1 MALENV
7 CCEDSHCRTTEEGNC
22 SYLLPLSQCSST
34 RRFNVG
40 HSTTVTKVKRRIY
53 FQLTRDTQYLASMC
67 RIWGFYGILTALLCI
82 LDIVDHV
89 IIEFVSPMN
98 IETGNFVFTDGT
110 VGCHSDDLQCHPWGL
125 CWHHDECRLTQFS
138 NVCVC
143 VCFFRDP
150 VIRLISDYT
159 HVDEM
164 GVRRLHDFMTPN
176 RVREM
181 ETVFGPN
188 TYPDFE
194 WLIFGINGEVDTE
207 LQLVTN
213 GLYAEHLK
221 RYLRHFSMDQIHVID
236 GDTFGKYPWKELSLV
251 EKFLNIDP
259 YLSEDRFSFNAE
271 KGFYC
276 LKTSSGE
283 ACLGKD
289 KGRTHPDVNPT
300 SIEKLKQFYRP
311 HNEELFKMLN
321 KKFEW

>member
-98 IETGNFVFTDGT
+98 IETRYDHGNFVFTDGT
-110 VGCHSDDLQCHPWGL
+110 VGCHNDDLQCHPWGL

-143 VCFFRDP
+143 VCVCVFSG
-150 VIRLISDYT
+150 IRSYVWYQIIHTLTKWECDAFTISWLQIVSAKWKLYSDQTHILIS
-159 HVDEM
+159 
-164 GVRRLHDFMTPN
+164 
-176 RVREM
+176 
-181 ETVFGPN
+181 
-188 TYPDFE
+188 
-194 WLIFGINGEVDTE
+194 
-207 LQLVTN
+207 N
-213 GLYAEHLK
+213 GLY
-221 RYLRHFSMDQIHVID
+221 
-236 GDTFGKYPWKELSLV
+236 LV
-251 EKFLNIDP
+251 LTV
-259 YLSEDRFSFNAE
+259 R
-271 KGFYC
+271 
-276 LKTSSGE
+276 
-283 ACLGKD
+283 
-289 KGRTHPDVNPT
+289 
-300 SIEKLKQFYRP
+300 SIRSYNWLQMAS
-311 HNEELFKMLN
+311 MLN
-321 KKFEW
+321 TWSDICGISPWIRYM